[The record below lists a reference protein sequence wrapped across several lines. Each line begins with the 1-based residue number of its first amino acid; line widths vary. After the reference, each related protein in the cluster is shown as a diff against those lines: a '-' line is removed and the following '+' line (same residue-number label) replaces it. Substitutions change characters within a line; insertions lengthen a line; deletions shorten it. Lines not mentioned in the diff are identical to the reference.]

1 MDDNDDITNALL
13 ARERWERVRDIKRE
27 QRQLDAIAMDESEPD
42 YSSSDDEGAS
52 RQTNRSPPKPIRGR
66 PRTRSPRNSSLQR
79 IPETM
84 RDRLDQSVK
93 RNWAEYSM
101 EKALN
106 RLEKNERVAKK
117 EQKRIEQRRL
127 KEAERAIWW
136 QKRQPEEKSQ
146 VSESCLPFTC
156 SFRR

>member
-1 MDDNDDITNALL
+1 
-13 ARERWERVRDIKRE
+13 
-27 QRQLDAIAMDESEPD
+27 
-42 YSSSDDEGAS
+42 
-52 RQTNRSPPKPIRGR
+52 
-66 PRTRSPRNSSLQR
+66 
-79 IPETM
+79 
-84 RDRLDQSVK
+84 
-93 RNWAEYSM
+93 M